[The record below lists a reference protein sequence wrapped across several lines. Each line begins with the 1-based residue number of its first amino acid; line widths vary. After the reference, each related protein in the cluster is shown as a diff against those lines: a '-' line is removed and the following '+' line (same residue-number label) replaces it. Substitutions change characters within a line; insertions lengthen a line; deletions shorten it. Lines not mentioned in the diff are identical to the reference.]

1 MTQADDRILVPGEI
15 QEYLRITRA
24 KFYYLASRGR
34 LSFLFKVGNEWR
46 ARLSDVE
53 EWIYENTAAVLAM
66 SERSVPVAKEL
77 DVEEKVS
84 VDQVQALLS
93 EHGYEV
99 LAPSDNVLAVREVE
113 SGIAMH
119 AVLQDN
125 VLYCTVS
132 CLVVPEDVITP
143 DLMRKMLS
151 AENGISTSAFQ
162 LYTRSDGKVAITLNN
177 FCKLQEMGKDDQDDV
192 LSCLEFLVIDVC
204 AARDLLGEL
213 AR

>member
-1 MTQADDRILVPGEI
+1 MTESDRILVPAEI
-15 QEYLRITRA
+15 QDYLRITKA

-46 ARLSDVE
+46 ARRSDVE
-53 EWIYENTAAVLAM
+53 EWIHENTAAVLAM

-77 DVEEKVS
+77 DLAEKVS
-84 VDQVQALLS
+84 IDQVQALLT

-99 LAPSDNVLAVREVE
+99 LAPAENVLAIREVE
-113 SGIAMH
+113 SGISMH
-119 AVLQDN
+119 AVLQEN

-132 CLVVPEDVITP
+132 CLVVPEDAVTP
-143 DLMRKMLS
+143 GLMRKML
-151 AENGISTSAFQ
+151 AADNGISTSAFQ
-162 LYTRSDGKVAITLNN
+162 LYTRADGRVAITLNN
-177 FCKLQEMGKDDQDDV
+177 FCKLQEMGEDDQDDV